1 MGLDIWFWK
10 VKHKQVLSRYIN
22 LEKKLSDL
30 DDEYYKKYETPLKAA
45 SEKWNK
51 WYNEECDK
59 QDEDSN
65 YEFNYNAEP
74 KYELTDFCTKEEA
87 DEYNALKKER
97 DYLGSTLCLKYEDRI
112 ETLDMRKQ
120 NWMVAFVQSRHPEL
134 LKHDDNFGYILEQ
147 GNAILD
153 KSDIQELIDRML
165 KILSGWT
172 SYDKATGKPG
182 ADNDGWRTEEACEW
196 ISNWK
201 PSDSLV
207 EEAKKLLPTM
217 SRFFF
222 GNTEYNYYY
231 FESLDRYYKNFKEV
245 YDSMADDEVLYYN
258 ESW

>member
-10 VKHKQVLSRYIN
+10 VKHKQVLSHFIN

-30 DDEYYKKYETPLKAA
+30 DDEYYTKYEAPLKDA

-59 QDEDSN
+59 QDKDPD

-74 KYELTDFCTKEEA
+74 KYDVTDFCTKEEA
-87 DEYNALKKER
+87 DKYKALKKER
-97 DYLGSTLCLKYEDRI
+97 DYLETTLCLKYEDRL

-120 NWMVAFVQSRHPEL
+120 NWMVVFVQHRHPEFL
-134 LKHDDNFGYILEQ
+134 THDDDFGDILDQ

-153 KSDIQELIDRML
+153 KSDIQELIDRMS
-165 KILSGWT
+165 KILTGWT

-182 ADNDGWRTEEACEW
+182 ADSNGWRTEEAREW
-196 ISNWK
+196 ISKWK
-201 PSDSLV
+201 PSKSLIK
-207 EEAKKLLPTM
+207 EAKKLLPTI

-222 GNTEYNYYY
+222 GNTDYNYYY
-231 FESLDRYYKNFKEV
+231 FESLERYYENFKDV